1 MYGFVGAIATALLL
15 ALYLFWV
22 LSPRELVRRV
32 GLPEDPYWGLVAPAF
47 LLLIVSTYATIYGA
61 VSLLLN
67 PDVSSFTTLTD
78 GHARRLTMADLGGA
92 ARGRGSTPEVGDLPI
107 GVVNRR
113 LQRAVREGSILHL

>member
-22 LSPRELVRRV
+22 LSPRDLVLRV
-32 GLPEDPYWGLVAPAF
+32 GLPEDPYWGLVAPSF
-47 LLLIVSTYATIYGA
+47 LLLVVCTYSTIYGA

-67 PDVSSFTTLTD
+67 ADVSCFTTLTD
-78 GHARRLTMADLGGA
+78 GHARRLRMEDLGAA

-113 LQRAVREGSILHL
+113 LQRAVRGGTWE